1 MFKDVLGSDFQSFKK
16 LDDENKVEVLTSKL
30 RHNNFTEKHPPKI
43 KILPYYLYG
52 SIIGVS
58 LFYILRK

>member
-1 MFKDVLGSDFQSFKK
+1 MFKDVVGSDFRSFNK
-16 LDDENKVEVLTSKL
+16 LPDEEKVKVLETKL
-30 RHNNFTEKHPPKI
+30 RHNNFTEDHPSKI